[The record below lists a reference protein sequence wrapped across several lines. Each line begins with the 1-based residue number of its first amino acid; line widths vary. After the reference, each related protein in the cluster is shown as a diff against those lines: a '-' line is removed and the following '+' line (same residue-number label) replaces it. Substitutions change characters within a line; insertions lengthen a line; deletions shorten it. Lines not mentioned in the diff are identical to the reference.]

1 LDAGGQQAEEAAQRA
16 GIRAFAN
23 TAFRA
28 GAEILGKLAT
38 LALYA
43 GLARAAGVEGLG
55 TFVLAASFAELG
67 LIVVDLGLDQY
78 MTREVARD
86 RGRRSLF
93 PNVIALKL
101 ALLAPVVL
109 AMAAITVAL
118 DYSGETRAAVFLLTA
133 GFFGDSLIRTEFA
146 LFMAHEHGRP
156 VATVVLVQRI
166 ATAAVGLT
174 LLAAGLG
181 VVAVA
186 ATYAVCAAG
195 GFLLGAVLLT
205 RSIGFPRWTIRPS
218 SWRDIAVKSLPFA
231 IQVIFMVMLFRLDA
245 VILAQLSTDRAVG
258 DYGAAYRMFEAT
270 LFIPYAIAS
279 SFAAM
284 YSYLTP
290 TSSPTIGFVFGRS
303 IKFAVACL
311 LPIGIIFGVFAGD
324 LLTTIFG
331 DEFAEAT
338 GALELLAGG
347 VPLIGIVVL
356 CSTFI
361 VSRGP
366 SRALVVLTGSI
377 TALNIALNFALIPDL
392 DQDGAATAMLVSE
405 GLFAIGGL
413 IIADRQLGGFGW
425 LNALLG
431 PVIAAAVMFGVAV
444 AAPGP
449 AVVAAAL
456 AMIVYAVVFLGFER
470 TFSPDDFR
478 FVRGLM
484 SGAARS
490 KGPGALTLE
499 ERE

>member
-1 LDAGGQQAEEAAQRA
+1 LNASDQPVEEAQRA
-16 GIRAFAN
+16 GLRAFVN

-28 GAEILGKLAT
+28 GAEIVGKLAT

-43 GLARAAGVEGLG
+43 GIARATGVEGLG
-55 TFVLAASFAELG
+55 MFVLAASFAELG

-101 ALLAPVVL
+101 ALLVPVAL
-109 AMAAITVAL
+109 AMVAITYAL

-146 LFMAHEHGRP
+146 LFMAYEHGRP
-156 VATVVLVQRI
+156 VATVILVQRV
-166 ATAAVGLT
+166 ATATVGLI

-195 GFLLGAVLLT
+195 GFGLGAVLLA
-205 RSIGFPRWTIRPS
+205 RSIGFPAWRARPS
-218 SWRDIAVKSLPFA
+218 TWGDIAVKSLPFA
-231 IQVIFMVMLFRLDA
+231 IQVVFMVMLFRLDA

-284 YSYLTP
+284 YAYLTP
-290 TSSPTIGFVFGRS
+290 TSNPTIGFVFGRS

-311 LPIGIIFGVFAGD
+311 LPIGVIFGIYSNE

-331 DEFAEAT
+331 TEFSEASD
-338 GALELLAGG
+338 ALELLAGA
-347 VPLIGIVVL
+347 VPLIGVVVL

-377 TALNIALNFALIPDL
+377 TALNIALNFALIPEL
-392 DQDGAATAMLVSE
+392 DQDGAATAMLISE
-405 GLFAIGGL
+405 GLFATGGL

-425 LNALLG
+425 LNSLLG
-431 PVIAAAVMFGVAV
+431 PVVAAAVMFVVAV
-444 AAPGP
+444 TAPGP
-449 AVVAAAL
+449 ALAVAAL
-456 AMIVYAVVFLGFER
+456 AAIVYAAVFLGVER
-470 TFSPDDFR
+470 LFSPDDFQ
-478 FVRGLM
+478 FVRGLI
-484 SGAARS
+484 SRVASSEA
-490 KGPGALTLE
+490 PGALTLE

>member
-1 LDAGGQQAEEAAQRA
+1 LNASGQQAEEAQRV
-16 GIRAFAN
+16 GLRAFAN

-28 GAEILGKLAT
+28 GAEIVGKLAT

-43 GLARAAGVEGLG
+43 GIARATGVEGLG

-101 ALLAPVVL
+101 ALLVPVAL
-109 AMAAITVAL
+109 AMIAITYAL

-146 LFMAHEHGRP
+146 LFMAYEHGRP
-156 VATVVLVQRI
+156 VATVILVQRI
-166 ATAAVGLT
+166 ATAAVGLV

-181 VVAVA
+181 VVAVS
-186 ATYAVCAAG
+186 ATYAVCAAA
-195 GFLLGAVLLT
+195 GFALGAVLLG
-205 RSIGFPRWTIRPS
+205 RSIGFPAWNASPS
-218 SWRDIAVKSLPFA
+218 SWGDIAVKSLPFA

-284 YSYLTP
+284 YAYLTP
-290 TSSPTIGFVFGRS
+290 TSSPTIGWVFGRS
-303 IKFAVACL
+303 VKFAVACL
-311 LPIGIIFGVFAGD
+311 LPIGVLFGVYAGE
-324 LLTTIFG
+324 LLSTIFG
-331 DEFAEAT
+331 DEFSEAH
-338 GALELLAGG
+338 GALELLSGA

-377 TALNIALNFALIPDL
+377 TALNIALNFVLIPEL
-392 DQDGAATAMLVSE
+392 DQDGAATAMLISE
-405 GLFAIGGL
+405 ALFATGGL

-425 LNALLG
+425 LNSLMG
-431 PVIAAAVMFGVAV
+431 PAIAAAVMFAVAV
-444 AAPGP
+444 TAPGP
-449 AVVAAAL
+449 ALVSAAL
-456 AMIVYAVVFLGFER
+456 AGIVYAAVFLSVER
-470 TFSPDDFR
+470 IFSPDDFQ
-478 FVRGLM
+478 FVKGLL

-490 KGPGALTLE
+490 EAPGALTLE